1 MSDLYAFVSDA
12 GRMGEANQ
20 VLFDVLFLCHQ
31 RDTGFSCLPL
41 VVPKLML
48 DCNGSRWLRTALQ
61 MTPPLWFGQYV
72 KLELK
77 GKNKR
82 FWGAKEVA

>member
-1 MSDLYAFVSDA
+1 MSDLYAFGSDA

-77 GKNKR
+77 GKKQEIL
-82 FWGAKEVA
+82 GG